1 MSSLDSRTG
10 KRKSRKRIEENKKR
24 KMAKSTRPITV
35 ISVGL
40 CLFGLLL
47 LAFFNRALTKGIEE
61 ETKASDY
68 NQVKKA
74 MEELDGIDIF
84 LSNSYDFLKN
94 SHPLDQSIQ
103 EDKDFP
109 RVDRQAGLL
118 DNEIKLYLRSK
129 AIDQSK
135 VGFVYYNLKDTTYM
149 GLNEGETFFAASTSK
164 VPIVMYLFDLAH
176 QGMVDLDTL
185 LMVEDRHLTDDQS
198 LLTSESLGSTF
209 SLYELAE
216 MMITHSDNT
225 ATNMI
230 YGFIGSQT
238 GEYALDGLERLY
250 GISSS
255 EGNYMTPDDAIMVLN
270 RIYKNEEANPYY
282 LDLLTFMKNT
292 VLDEYFTLKLSAE
305 EIAHKTGDFDGYLN
319 DMGIVYDDMGTYAFA
334 VYTDNIEGAGEVLID
349 LGEIVQNWHRGD
361 LD

>member
-1 MSSLDSRTG
+1 
-10 KRKSRKRIEENKKR
+10 
-24 KMAKSTRPITV
+24 
-35 ISVGL
+35 
-40 CLFGLLL
+40 
-47 LAFFNRALTKGIEE
+47 
-61 ETKASDY
+61 
-68 NQVKKA
+68 
-74 MEELDGIDIF
+74 
-84 LSNSYDFLKN
+84 
-94 SHPLDQSIQ
+94 
-103 EDKDFP
+103 
-109 RVDRQAGLL
+109 
-118 DNEIKLYLRSK
+118 
-129 AIDQSK
+129 
-135 VGFVYYNLKDTTYM
+135 
-149 GLNEGETFFAASTSK
+149 
-164 VPIVMYLFDLAH
+164 
-176 QGMVDLDTL
+176 
-185 LMVEDRHLTDDQS
+185 
-198 LLTSESLGSTF
+198 
-209 SLYELAE
+209 
-216 MMITHSDNT
+216 
-225 ATNMI
+225 MI